1 MDFLRKK
8 MRSKQTGSEALP
20 TRTPDI
26 KSTETTPYQS
36 GVPSEFEK
44 DIPTS
49 VRSARS
55 QSDPKS
61 TEAVDATP
69 RPEDGA
75 NAIESAEKKL
85 DAIEKEEEE
94 ENEDD
99 IEYPKA
105 MKLTL
110 ITIALCLSV
119 FCMALDN
126 TIISTAIPKITDEF
140 KAINDVREITS
151 APTNDRLC

>member
-8 MRSKQTGSEALP
+8 RAARQADNSSTGTSHV
-20 TRTPDI
+20 

-36 GVPSEFEK
+36 GVPSDFEK
-44 DIPTS
+44 EIPTEPS
-49 VRSARS
+49 VHSARS
-55 QSDPKS
+55 KSDSHTPEGG
-61 TEAVDATP
+61 EATA

-75 NAIESAEKKL
+75 TAIESAEKKL
-85 DAIEKEEEE
+85 EAIEKEQEE

-140 KAINDVREITS
+140 KAINDVGRT
-151 APTNDRLC
+151 L